1 MPELDS
7 AKRTLNRATYTP
19 IKTPPTATA
28 PPRTGGRVVD
38 KWGTLS
44 HYDIRRHE
52 LPELY
57 RRISRTPRAEA
68 LKRVLDIVE
77 RSGVTDPLPAKSG
90 PLGALPELKDV
101 APQDVLAL
109 GRELVTLRERQHAGV
124 AASVARVVEEI
135 GKAVGAKARKAAA
148 GPPLPASYKL
158 VGGIVNTKFPRASVY
173 GFSKTET
180 LKAAPP
186 KGAAR
191 GAVKRGVEAKVIR
204 QHYIMQ
210 LPAAAAAEAPP
221 RVEGLPLTLGGLE
234 GLAATRKELGT
245 ETGKL
250 QTAAQMLVYGGGDTA
265 GLNVMYLPEMAR
277 LRLQMVRD
285 AMFALERRVEIEPL
299 GFLHLERLS
308 FVPAGIER
316 GELVHSVPLSPAEE
330 VNISHKEWSNTS
342 EEFERIVT
350 DYLEAYSEEGVTEKS
365 ELMQATSSQQQHQI
379 GFNMSVTASGGY
391 GPVSISATTGFNVA
405 ESASRSQQFARNQAN
420 ELTRK
425 ASSRTKKEHKVSF
438 KVSSASGT
446 EDQAVRK
453 IVNPF
458 NDRAVRVDY
467 YQLLRKWRV
476 DLYRYGIR
484 LTYDLTIPEPGSDIL
499 SKIQE
504 IKSLQQA
511 LGQGFGNPEA
521 TLPWARFTLQ
531 PTGVTRGNYATLAA
545 LYGTAVEPPAEEEIR
560 IVRAF
565 ARQWS
570 SFDESKR
577 AENTAFDIDVPDDY
591 EVFDVQLDFPT
602 WGWEGR
608 DSEADILTD
617 VTHWHG
623 ASGRLTISVFSWQLS
638 AFTLEVTIVA
648 RLKPEAYAAWQM
660 RAWGAMRDAALAN
673 YEMNRANLKGRLQ
686 QLQEEL
692 GAQDALSL
700 RKIEREEVTKG
711 ILRWMFGPAFNFVPP
726 GLPESLYGPSG
737 LVLTPDIWAQVLAQG
752 EIIKF
757 IHHAIEWENMLY
769 FLYPYFWSH
778 TSRWDFKKYLD
789 HPDFMHRTF
798 LRSGSA
804 RVVLT
809 VRPGFERDFVSFVET
824 GTFDGLAA
832 THPYLTIAEEMQ
844 AYART
849 NYPGIRPANP
859 IEDARPLLSPLQR
872 RAWEE
877 MRAIMDKLERHK
889 TDHGAYPTT
898 AEGLAALAPYGTV
911 PAADPWGHS
920 YEYRAPGR
928 FTDYELSSLGADGAE
943 GGAEEDA
950 DITSWAEASLI
961 GRWYEYTPTSALDI
975 AFNETLPTA

>member
-1 MPELDS
+1 MSELDS

-19 IKTPPTATA
+19 VKTPPAST
-28 PPRTGGRVVD
+28 PPEGSGRVVD
-38 KWGTLS
+38 KWGTLT
-44 HYDIRRHE
+44 HFDINRHE
-52 LPELY
+52 LTELQ
-57 RRISRTPRAEA
+57 RRVGKLPGAEK
-68 LKRVLDIVE
+68 LKRVLEIIE
-77 RSGVTDPLPAKSG
+77 RSGMTEPLPATSIQ
-90 PLGALPELKDV
+90 LGAMPELRDIT
-101 APQDVLAL
+101 PEEILTI
-109 GRELVTLRERQHAGV
+109 GGELVEIRERQYTTIME
-124 AASVARVVEEI
+124 SVQRTTESI
-135 GKAVGAKARKAAA
+135 SKAVSGKMPKGAEVR
-148 GPPLPASYKL
+148 LPTNYKL
-158 VGGIVNTKFPRASVY
+158 VSEIVNTQFPQASVY
-173 GFSKTET
+173 GYRKTEAF
-180 LKAAPP
+180 KAAGP
-186 KGAAR
+186 KGKAG
-191 GAVKRGVEAKVIR
+191 GAVKRAVEGTVTR
-204 QHYIMQ
+204 QHYIMR
-210 LPAAAAAEAPP
+210 LPEAAAGAPP
-221 RVEGLPLTLGGLE
+221 LRFETLPLTLNGLQT
-234 GLAATRKELGT
+234 LAASHKELVADS
-245 ETGKL
+245 ERL
-250 QTAAQMLVYGGGDTA
+250 QSTAQALVHGGDA
-265 GLNVMYLPEMAR
+265 SGVYIMNLPEMMR
-277 LRLQMVRD
+277 LKMQIVRD
-285 AMFALERRVEIEPL
+285 AMYALERRVEIEPL

-365 ELMQATSSQQQHQI
+365 ELTQATTSQQQHQF
-379 GFNMSVTASGGY
+379 GFNMSVTATGGY
-391 GPVSISATTGFNVA
+391 GPVSISASTGFNVA
-405 ESASRSQQFARNQAN
+405 ESASRSQQFARNQSN

-438 KVSSASGT
+438 RVSSASGT

-458 NDRAVRVDY
+458 SDRAVRVDY

-476 DLYRYGIR
+476 DLFRYGIR

-504 IKSLQQA
+504 VQSLQQA
-511 LGQGFGNPEA
+511 LGQGFGSPDA
-521 TLPWARFTLQ
+521 TLPWARFSLQ
-531 PTGVTRGNYATLAA
+531 PTGITRTNYMTLSA
-545 LYGTAVEPPAEEEIR
+545 LYGAAIEPPPANEIR

-570 SFDESKR
+570 TFDESKR
-577 AENTAFDIDVPDDY
+577 AENTTFDIDVPDDY
-591 EVFDVQLDFPT
+591 YVSDVQTDFPH
-602 WGWEGR
+602 WAWEGHTY
-608 DSEADILTD
+608 EADILTD
-617 VTHWHG
+617 VVHWHG

-648 RLKPEAYAAWQM
+648 RLKTEAYAAWQM

-711 ILRWMFGPAFNFVPP
+711 VLRWMFGPSFNFIPP
-726 GLPESLYGPSG
+726 GLPETLYGSSG
-737 LVLTPDIWAQVLAQG
+737 SVLTPDIWAEVLAQG

-809 VRPGFERDFVSFVET
+809 LRPGFERDFVSFVET
-824 GTFDGLAA
+824 GTFDGLST

-844 AYART
+844 AYAHT

-859 IEDARPLLSPLQR
+859 IEGARPLLSPMQR

-877 MRAIMDKLERHK
+877 MQEIIEKLERYEAE
-889 TDHGAYPTT
+889 HGSFPTT
-898 AEGLAALAPYGTV
+898 AEGLASLAPYGVV
-911 PAADPWGHS
+911 PAADPWDHP

-928 FTDYELSSLGADGAE
+928 FTDYELNSLGADAAE
-943 GGAEEDA
+943 GGDGDDA